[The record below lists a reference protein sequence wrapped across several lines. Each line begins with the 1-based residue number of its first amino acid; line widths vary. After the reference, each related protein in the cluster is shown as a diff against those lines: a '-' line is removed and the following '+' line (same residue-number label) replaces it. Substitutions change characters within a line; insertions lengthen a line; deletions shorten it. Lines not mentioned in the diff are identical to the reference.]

1 MFAESIK
8 TNVPTD
14 LLRTLVTVCE
24 FRSFTK
30 AAQLLQLT
38 QPAVIQQIRKLEIII
53 GSEIIDRRLSG
64 INLTESGLEI
74 LKSAQRLLSINDQII
89 FESGNDIGLQIIRL
103 GVPNLFAR
111 SVLPK
116 IVAEIRS
123 MAPHTQLQICCDNS
137 PNVLRMLRLGYLD
150 IAFAYGDANDMADAM
165 GSWVE
170 DIGWVRAST
179 LTVPPDDLVPLI
191 SSPNVLRVDQ
201 IATEALKRNNRRYQ
215 IVFSAVDFGARFA
228 AVAAGLGYMPLT
240 RRLVPPHLVI
250 ETQALPPLGD
260 FMVGIFVREEFK
272 VSGLRSLIAA
282 LHAAASP
289 GPVFTDLGV
298 PSL

>member
-8 TNVPTD
+8 TNLPTE

-24 FRSFTK
+24 FRSVTK

-38 QPAVIQQIRKLEIII
+38 QPAVLQQIKKLEIII

-74 LKSAQRLLSINDQII
+74 LKSAQRLLSINDQIV

-116 IVAEIRS
+116 IVEQIQS
-123 MAPHTQLQICCDNS
+123 KAPNTQLQICCDNS
-137 PNVLRMLRLGYLD
+137 PTVLRMQRLGYLD
-150 IAFAYGDANDMADAM
+150 IVFAYGDADDMKDAM
-165 GSWVE
+165 ASWVE
-170 DIGWVRAST
+170 DIGWVRASSFK
-179 LTVPPDDLVPLI
+179 PAPDGPVPLI

-215 IVFSAVDFGARFA
+215 IVFSAADFGARFA

-240 RRLVPPHLVI
+240 RRLVPTNLVF
-250 ETQALPPLGD
+250 EEHALPPLGN

-272 VSGLRSLIAA
+272 TKGIAPLVSA
-282 LHAAASP
+282 LADVARP
-289 GPVFTDLGV
+289 GVNPD
-298 PSL
+298 